1 MLPAVRG
8 RTSASKAMGTAAQ
21 RTDACRRGGAL
32 GMLQSIA
39 LVFASLLALAAHSA
53 EPLEHSLRELPN
65 ARFPTA
71 NKVVS
76 GALDASQ
83 IALLPEAG
91 IRHVVNLRPPEENPT
106 FDEARAVEEQ
116 GLEYHALPIKG
127 AQSLTLGNAQALER
141 ILEEIGDEPALLH
154 CSSGNRV
161 GALIAIRAAWV
172 QGKSPEEALE
182 IGERWGLTRL
192 AQPVRALLEAQP

>member
-1 MLPAVRG
+1 MSR
-8 RTSASKAMGTAAQ
+8 
-21 RTDACRRGGAL
+21 
-32 GMLQSIA
+32 SIA
-39 LVFASLLALAAHSA
+39 LLFASLLALAAHAA
-53 EPLEHSLRELPN
+53 EPLEHSLRDLSN

-76 GALDASQ
+76 GTLDASQ
-83 IALLPEAG
+83 IALLPEVG

-106 FDEARAVEEQ
+106 FDEARAVEDQ
-116 GLEYHALPIKG
+116 GLEYHTLPIKG
-127 AQSLTLGNAQALER
+127 AQSLTLENARALDR

-172 QGKSPEEALE
+172 QGKSPEEALT
-182 IGERWGLTRL
+182 IGKRWGLKQL
-192 AQPVRALLEAQP
+192 EEPVRTLLEARP

>member
-1 MLPAVRG
+1 V
-8 RTSASKAMGTAAQ
+8 
-21 RTDACRRGGAL
+21 
-32 GMLQSIA
+32 LQSIA
-39 LVFASLLALAAHSA
+39 LLFAALLVFPAHSA

-65 ARFPTA
+65 ARFPAA

-83 IALLPEAG
+83 IALLPGAG

-106 FDEARAVEEQ
+106 FDEARSVEDQ
-116 GLEYHALPIKG
+116 GLEYHALPIEG
-127 AQSLTLGNAQALER
+127 AQSLTLENVQALER

-172 QGKSPEEALE
+172 QGKSTEEALE
-182 IGERWGLTRL
+182 IGERWGLKQL
-192 AQPVRALLEAQP
+192 EEPVRTLLEARP